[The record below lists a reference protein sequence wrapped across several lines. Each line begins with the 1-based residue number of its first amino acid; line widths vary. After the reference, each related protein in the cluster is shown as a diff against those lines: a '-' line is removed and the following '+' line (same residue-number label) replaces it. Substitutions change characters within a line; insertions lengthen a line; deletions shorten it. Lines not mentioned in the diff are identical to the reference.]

1 MSAQRLLE
9 NVRVIDLSQYIPGPF
24 ATRQLADLGAEVIKI
39 EPPGGDPMRNF
50 MHNDSPAPSPVY
62 LHLNRGKRVCE
73 LNLKSESGKRALGEL
88 IVDADILLESFR
100 PGVLARL
107 GFDRD
112 QLDRLNPR
120 LIHCALS
127 GYGQNGPYAQR
138 AGHDINYCALSSQ
151 TIVSGI
157 AEKPV
162 IAYPPIA
169 DHAAALQASNLMLAA
184 LHARDKRET
193 GIYLDISITESIL
206 AWQYLP
212 LLTDAKDRATVILSG
227 GAACYNIYQC
237 GDRGFISLGAIEPG
251 FWKNFCAAVK
261 RPEWVERQYE
271 SMPQKGLIKELAGLM
286 ATGSVNHWR
295 DLLDDID
302 CCFEALS
309 SADDVAQQAH
319 LKSRRAL
326 TAAGPTY
333 PAWINQQPLEIA
345 SDFEQLE
352 RDAAPEWNTPRPA
365 RSSRKEL
372 S

>member
-1 MSAQRLLE
+1 MNKQRLLE
-9 NVRVIDLSQYIPGPF
+9 SVRVLDLSQYIPGPF

-50 MHNDSPAPSPVY
+50 MHHKSHVSSPVY
-62 LHLNRGKRVCE
+62 RHLNRGKRVCE
-73 LNLKSESGKRALGEL
+73 LDLKSEAGKQALSEL

-107 GFDRD
+107 GFDRE

-169 DHAAALQASNLMLAA
+169 DHAAALQASTLMLAA
-184 LHARDKRET
+184 LHARDKQET

-237 GDRGFISLGAIEPG
+237 GDKGFISLGAIEPG
-251 FWKNFCAAVK
+251 FWNNFCNAVSK
-261 RPEWVERQYE
+261 PQWAERQYE
-271 SMPQKGLIKELAGLM
+271 PMPQKRLIKEVAGLI
-286 ATGSVNHWR
+286 ATGSVNHWC

-302 CCFEALS
+302 CCFEALF
-309 SADDVAQQAH
+309 SADDIARQEH

-326 TAAGPTY
+326 SAAGPTY
-333 PAWINQQPLEIA
+333 PAWIDQQAVETA
-345 SDFEQLE
+345 TDFEELE
-352 RDAAPEWNTPRPA
+352 AGATPNWNT
-365 RSSRKEL
+365 SRAAGAIREN
-372 S
+372 

>member
-1 MSAQRLLE
+1 MKKHRLLE

-50 MHNDSPAPSPVY
+50 MHHKSQMPSPVY
-62 LHLNRGKRVCE
+62 RHLNRGKRICE
-73 LNLKSESGKRALGEL
+73 LNLKSESDKQQLSEL

-107 GFDRD
+107 GFDRERLD
-112 QLDRLNPR
+112 QLNPG

-127 GYGQNGPYAQR
+127 GYGQDGPYALR

-169 DHAAALQASNLMLAA
+169 DHAAALQASTLMLAA
-184 LHARDKRET
+184 LHARDKQET

-237 GDRGFISLGAIEPG
+237 GDKGFVSLGAIEPG
-251 FWKNFCAAVK
+251 FWKNFCDAVNK
-261 RPEWVERQYE
+261 PEWAGRQYE
-271 SMPQKGLIKELAGLM
+271 SMPQKRLIKEVAGLM
-286 ATGSVNHWR
+286 ATGSINHWR

-302 CCFEALS
+302 CSFEVLF
-309 SADDVAQQAH
+309 SAADIAQQAQ

-333 PAWINQQPLEIA
+333 PAWIDQQAVETA
-345 SDFEQLE
+345 TDFEQL
-352 RDAAPEWNTPRPA
+352 AASEPLRWITRA
-365 RSSRKEL
+365 R
-372 S
+372 

>member
-1 MSAQRLLE
+1 MKKQRLLD
-9 NVRVIDLSQYIPGPF
+9 NIRVIDLSQYIPGPF

-50 MHNDSPAPSPVY
+50 MHHESLAPSPVY
-62 LHLNRGKRVCE
+62 RHINRGKRVCE
-73 LNLKSESGKRALGEL
+73 LNLKSDAGKQALSEL
-88 IVDADILLESFR
+88 IVEADILLESFR
-100 PGVLARL
+100 PGVLAYL
-107 GFDRD
+107 GFDRG
-112 QLDRLNPR
+112 QIDRLNPR

-127 GYGQNGPYAQR
+127 GYGQTGPYALR
-138 AGHDINYCALSSQ
+138 SGHDINYCALSSQ

-169 DHAAALQASNLMLAA
+169 DHAAALQASTLMLAA
-184 LHARDKRET
+184 LHARDKQEI

-237 GDRGFISLGAIEPG
+237 GDRGFISLGAIEPV
-251 FWKNFCAAVK
+251 FWKNFCDAVN
-261 RPEWVERQYE
+261 RPEWVDRQYE
-271 SMPQKGLIKELAGLM
+271 SMPQKGLIKELAMLM

-295 DLLDDID
+295 DLLEESN
-302 CCFEALS
+302 CCFEVLF
-309 SADDVAQQAH
+309 SANELAQQTQ
-319 LKSRRAL
+319 LESRQAL

-333 PAWINQQPLEIA
+333 PAWINRQPVETA
-345 SDFEQLE
+345 VDFEQLE
-352 RDAAPEWNTPRPA
+352 QGAAPVWMTPRP
-365 RSSRKEL
+365 E
-372 S
+372 